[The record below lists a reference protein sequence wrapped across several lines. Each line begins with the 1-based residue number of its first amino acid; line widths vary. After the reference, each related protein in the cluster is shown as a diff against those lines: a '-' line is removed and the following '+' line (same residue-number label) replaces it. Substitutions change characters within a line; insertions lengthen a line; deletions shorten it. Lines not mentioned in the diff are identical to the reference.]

1 GPGRGSVREGGEE
14 STPSG
19 GTASPSRNSPTGRPR
34 LAPLA
39 LFSKRPW
46 SANDQGL
53 CLSGSRPRLK
63 RSPRRRGER
72 GDFLHPPIGRP
83 RPIREKSNP
92 PRSPRLRA
100 DPLVRIAACGSV
112 RPADA
117 GLAFLLGAVERG
129 VGAGEEPLERVASLG

>member
-1 GPGRGSVREGGEE
+1 TERRPKVAPRSGTVRQGAKD

-19 GTASPSRNSPTGRPR
+19 GTASPGRNSPTGRPR

-92 PRSPRLRA
+92 PRSPRLRG
-100 DPLVRIAACGSV
+100 DPLVRIAA
-112 RPADA
+112 
-117 GLAFLLGAVERG
+117 
-129 VGAGEEPLERVASLG
+129 